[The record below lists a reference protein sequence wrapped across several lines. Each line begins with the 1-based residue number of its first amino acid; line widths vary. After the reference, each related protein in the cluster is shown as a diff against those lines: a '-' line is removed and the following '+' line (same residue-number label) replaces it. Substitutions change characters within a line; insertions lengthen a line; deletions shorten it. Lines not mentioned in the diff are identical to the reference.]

1 MVLDIYKYYPI
12 RIISASMRF
21 FFFFLQIKCRSS
33 WLDIVIIKA
42 CFNVL
47 NQCALGKLCSS
58 FHLILFDLSL
68 IKQLSLIINF
78 ESLHTVAMPVT

>member
-1 MVLDIYKYYPI
+1 MVLGIYKYYPV
-12 RIISASMRF
+12 RIISASKR
-21 FFFFLQIKCRSS
+21 FLQIKCRSS